1 MAGKSFLMRLNLRC
15 LVTVFKLYLYKHLFH
30 MGNSNFLSPKLFNA
44 LKSLWIL
51 LLIFIVLDFA
61 GNYFYPEKN
70 NALSKVLDY
79 LSYTLSSLFFLWY
92 FLINRRWKSVL
103 IILPFMI
110 LLFFFMKGI
119 RNMVDYYIPFEEI
132 INSATLRKYTYL
144 IIQFTTVFVVSKRY
158 LVEEEINI
166 KRPLL
171 KLFLLNL
178 GIFVLYNTDLGLIE
192 KLIGSASYDSK
203 STEFI
208 VNFIYYTLSS
218 IKSVAYLGAFLFLT
232 ACLANRESFYTFSKD
247 ALQTANRY
255 FGPTVLI
262 VISCIMFSF
271 GGLLESA
278 FSLELDFF
286 GKDLTLSGWMNMIV
300 QVVFFVICTRFTG
313 QLVKE
318 RSMLKQKYYGA
329 VGASVWLPVI
339 NIISLLMI
347 RFDDKIKFLSPSNI
361 EKAKKIHLAIIS
373 LLVIFQFRNGLM
385 EKKMDDIIL
394 CVIYIAAF
402 WLVAYIKKFTW
413 LFPVVLGVVVTVIK
427 VYPFYNG
434 VYTQEF
440 VFKEYVLNL
449 LKHTFSIALVLTVIV
464 FHGVYYIAYQALNT
478 KK

>member
-1 MAGKSFLMRLNLRC
+1 
-15 LVTVFKLYLYKHLFH
+15 
-30 MGNSNFLSPKLFNA
+30 MGNNDFLSPKLFNA

-51 LLIFIVLDFA
+51 LLIFVVLDFA

-103 IILPFMI
+103 IILPFLI
-110 LLFFFMKGI
+110 VLFFFMKEI
-119 RNMVDYYIPFEEI
+119 RNMVDYYVPFEET
-132 INSATLRKYTYL
+132 INSGTLKKWTYL
-144 IIQFTTVFVVSKRY
+144 IIQFVTVFVVSKRY
-158 LVEEEINI
+158 LVEEGINT
-166 KRPLL
+166 KQPLL

-178 GIFVLYNTDLGLIE
+178 GLFVLYNTDLGLIE

-208 VNFIYYTLSS
+208 VNFIYYALSS

-232 ACLANRESFYTFSKD
+232 ACLANRESFYTFSQN

-255 FGPTVLI
+255 IVPAFLI
-262 VISCIMFSF
+262 VISCIIFSF

-286 GKDLTLSGWMNMIV
+286 GKDLTILGWMNMAV
-300 QVVFFVICTRFTG
+300 LVVFFVICTRFTG
-313 QLVKE
+313 QLLKE
-318 RSMLKQKYYGA
+318 RSVLKQKYYGA
-329 VGASVWLPVI
+329 VGASVWVPLI

-347 RFDDKIKFLSPSNI
+347 RFDDKIKFLAPSNI

-373 LLVIFQFRNGLM
+373 LLIIFQFRNGLM
-385 EKKMDDIIL
+385 EKKVDDIL
-394 CVIYIAAF
+394 MCVIYIAAF
-402 WLVAYIKKFTW
+402 WIVAYIKKFTW
-413 LFPVVLGVVVTVIK
+413 LFPVILGAVVTVIK

-434 VYTQEF
+434 VYAQEF
-440 VFKEYVLNL
+440 VFKDYVLDL
-449 LKHTFSIALVLTVIV
+449 FKHTFSIALVLMVIV
-464 FHGVYYIAYQALNT
+464 FYGIYYIAYQALNT